1 MPPRGVP
8 EDLSGMPL
16 GFADRLHI
24 PLKDWPMQ
32 VVVAR
37 VGKAH
42 GLRGEVTVQVL
53 TDDPDERF
61 VPGATFMTEPAD
73 AGPLV
78 LRSARD
84 NNGILLLG
92 FEHTD
97 DRSGAEALRGIKLL
111 AEALGDD
118 GDEQTWYERDLVGL
132 RVVTVAGVE
141 VGEVTALE
149 SRPAQDLLVLRL
161 TDGREALVPFVT
173 AIVPEVDIQGGR
185 VVLDPPAGLLDLDE
199 S

>member
-1 MPPRGVP
+1 
-8 EDLSGMPL
+8 
-16 GFADRLHI
+16 
-24 PLKDWPMQ
+24 MQ

-37 VGKAH
+37 IGKAH

-53 TDDPDERF
+53 TGAPDERF
-61 VPGATFMTEPAD
+61 VPGATFVTEPPE

-92 FEHTD
+92 FEHTQ

-111 AEALGDD
+111 AEVLVDD
-118 GDEQTWYERDLVGL
+118 QDEEAWFERDLVGL
-132 RVVTVAGVE
+132 KAVTVGGLQ

-161 TDGREALVPFVT
+161 TDGREALVPFVA
-173 AIVPEVDIQGGR
+173 AIVPEVDIAGGR
-185 VVLDPPAGLLDLDE
+185 VVLDPPPGLLNLDE

>member
-1 MPPRGVP
+1 
-8 EDLSGMPL
+8 
-16 GFADRLHI
+16 
-24 PLKDWPMQ
+24 MQ

-53 TDDPDERF
+53 TGAPDERF
-61 VPGATFMTEPAD
+61 VPGATFLTDPPQ

-92 FEHTD
+92 FEHTE
-97 DRSGAEALRGIKLL
+97 DRTGAEALRGIKLL
-111 AEALGDD
+111 AEVLADD
-118 GDEQTWYERDLVGL
+118 EDEEVWYERDLVGL
-132 RVVTVAGVE
+132 KAVTVGGIE
-141 VGEVTALE
+141 VGEVTALQ

-161 TDGREALVPFVT
+161 ADGREALVPFVT
-173 AIVPEVDIQGGR
+173 AIVPEVDITGGR
-185 VVLDPPAGLLDLDE
+185 VVLDPPSGLLDLDE

>member
-1 MPPRGVP
+1 
-8 EDLSGMPL
+8 
-16 GFADRLHI
+16 
-24 PLKDWPMQ
+24 MQ

-37 VGKAH
+37 IGKAH

-53 TDDPDERF
+53 TGAPDERF
-61 VPGATFMTEPAD
+61 VPGATFVTEPVA

-78 LRSARD
+78 LRSAS
-84 NNGILLLG
+84 NHNGILLLG

-97 DRSGAEALRGIKLL
+97 DRTGAEALRGIKLL
-111 AEALGDD
+111 ADALEDD
-118 GDEQTWYERDLVGL
+118 GDEDAWYERDLVGL
-132 RVVTVAGVE
+132 KAVTVGGDE

-161 TDGREALVPFVT
+161 TDGRQARVPFVT
-173 AIVPEVDIQGGR
+173 AIVPEVDIAGGR

-199 S
+199 L

>member
-1 MPPRGVP
+1 V
-8 EDLSGMPL
+8 
-16 GFADRLHI
+16 
-24 PLKDWPMQ
+24 Q

-37 VGKAH
+37 IGKAH

-53 TDDPDERF
+53 TGAPDERF
-61 VPGATFMTEPAD
+61 VPGATFETEPAA

-92 FEHTD
+92 FEGTD
-97 DRSGAEALRGIKLL
+97 DRSGAEALRGTKLL
-111 AEALGDD
+111 ADVLADD
-118 GDEQTWYERDLVGL
+118 GDEETWYERDLVGL
-132 RVVTVAGVE
+132 TVVTVAGAE
-141 VGEVTALE
+141 VGTVTALE

-173 AIVPEVDIQGGR
+173 AIVPEVDIEGGR
-185 VVLDPPAGLLDLDE
+185 VVLNPPSGLLDLDE
-199 S
+199 L

>member
-1 MPPRGVP
+1 
-8 EDLSGMPL
+8 
-16 GFADRLHI
+16 
-24 PLKDWPMQ
+24 MQ

-37 VGKAH
+37 IGKAH

-53 TDDPDERF
+53 TGAPDERF
-61 VPGATFMTEPAD
+61 VPGATFATEPPAS
-73 AGPLV
+73 GPLV

-92 FEHTD
+92 FEDTH

-111 AEALGDD
+111 ADVLEDD
-118 GDEQTWYERDLVGL
+118 GDEDVWFERDLVGL
-132 RVVTVAGVE
+132 RAVTVGGDE

-161 TDGREALVPFVT
+161 TDGREARVPFVT
-173 AIVPEVDIQGGR
+173 AIVPEVDIEGGR
-185 VVLDPPAGLLDLDE
+185 VVLDPPAGLLELDE

>member
-1 MPPRGVP
+1 
-8 EDLSGMPL
+8 
-16 GFADRLHI
+16 
-24 PLKDWPMQ
+24 MQ

-37 VGKAH
+37 IGKAH

-53 TDDPDERF
+53 TGAPDERF
-61 VPGATFMTEPAD
+61 VPGATFATEPES

-92 FEHTD
+92 FESTD
-97 DRSGAEALRGIKLL
+97 DRNGAEELRGIKLL
-111 AEALGDD
+111 AEVLTDD
-118 GDEQTWYERDLVGL
+118 SEEDTWYERDLVGL
-132 RVVTVAGVE
+132 RAVTVGGDE

-149 SRPAQDLLVLRL
+149 WRPSQDLLVLRL
-161 TDGREALVPFVT
+161 TDGREARVPFVT
-173 AIVPEVDIQGGR
+173 ALVPEVDIEGGR
-185 VVLDPPAGLLDLDE
+185 VVLNPPPGLLDLDE

>member
-1 MPPRGVP
+1 
-8 EDLSGMPL
+8 
-16 GFADRLHI
+16 
-24 PLKDWPMQ
+24 MQ

-37 VGKAH
+37 IGKAH

-53 TDDPDERF
+53 TGDPDERF
-61 VPGATFMTEPAD
+61 VPGVTFATESAA

-92 FEHTD
+92 FEKTG
-97 DRSGAEALRGIKLL
+97 DRTGAEALRGVKLL
-111 AEALGDD
+111 ADVLADD
-118 GDEQTWYERDLVGL
+118 GDEETWYERDLVGL
-132 RVVTVAGVE
+132 RAVSVGGVD

-161 TDGREALVPFVT
+161 ADGREALVPFVT
-173 AIVPEVDIQGGR
+173 AIVPEVDIEGGR
-185 VVLDPPAGLLDLDE
+185 VVLDPPPGLLGLDE
-199 S
+199 L

>member
-1 MPPRGVP
+1 
-8 EDLSGMPL
+8 
-16 GFADRLHI
+16 
-24 PLKDWPMQ
+24 MQ